1 MLSVSPLTIHNA
13 IKPVEKHSSG
23 EEFELPN
30 FSDIDD
36 DSPQVGPTPERD
48 DGLTGPLAPQSNTLR
63 SATLDPNAPVTDIG
77 LFYEAFIN
85 EDAETMRQCKLC
97 P

>member
-1 MLSVSPLTIHNA
+1 LSVSPLTISNA

-48 DGLTGPLAPQSNTLR
+48 DGLTGPLTPQSNTLR